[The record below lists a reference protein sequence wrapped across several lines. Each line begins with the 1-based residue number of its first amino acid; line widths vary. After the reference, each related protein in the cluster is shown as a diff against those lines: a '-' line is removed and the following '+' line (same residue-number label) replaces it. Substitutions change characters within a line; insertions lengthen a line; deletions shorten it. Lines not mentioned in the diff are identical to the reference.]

1 MNALAPNPTP
11 ICRLS
16 MRNIVEIA
24 AQYFEVSVV
33 EILSPRREARVV
45 LARSAAMYAIR
56 KLLPRSFPEI
66 GRAFGSRDHTTVM
79 HACQSIEKRMAEFEE
94 FASTMAEF
102 MELCRAATP
111 LGPPDTDPFEMAAR
125 VMKQPG
131 LATNVSIVTIRDF
144 AAIVSAAITEADAN
158 EGAHEE
164 LAAIRAAFEAVM
176 PSLQR
181 FIRAFASLEAASDR
195 GEAHALASLRA
206 ASAALITE
214 FQQHFNISNGETK

>member
-11 ICRLS
+11 VCRLS

-33 EILSPRREARVV
+33 EILSPRREAGIV

-56 KLLPRSFPEI
+56 KLLPRSYPEI
-66 GRAFGSRDHTTVM
+66 GRAFNRRDHTTVM
-79 HACQSIEKRMAEFEE
+79 HACQATEKRIAEFEE
-94 FASTMAEF
+94 FAAAMDEF
-102 MELCRAATP
+102 LALCRTATP
-111 LGPPDTDPFEMAAR
+111 IGPPDTDPFEMAR
-125 VMKQPG
+125 RLMKQPG

-144 AAIVSAAITEADAN
+144 AAIVSAAIAEADAN
-158 EGAHEE
+158 KAAHEE

-181 FIRAFASLEAASDR
+181 FIRAFATLEAASDR
-195 GEAHALASLRA
+195 GEANALMNLRA

-214 FQQHFNISNGETK
+214 FQKHFNIGENK

>member
-1 MNALAPNPTP
+1 MNALSPMPAV
-11 ICRLS
+11 CRLS
-16 MRNIVEIA
+16 MGNIIAIA

-79 HACQSIEKRMAEFEE
+79 HACQATEKRMAEFEE

-102 MELCRAATP
+102 VELCRAASP
-111 LGPPDTDPFEMAAR
+111 IGPPDTDPFEVAAR
-125 VMKQPG
+125 LMKQPG

-158 EGAHEE
+158 QGALEE
-164 LAAIRAAFEAVM
+164 LEALRAAFNALL
-176 PSLQR
+176 PHISR
-181 FIRAFASLEAASDR
+181 FTRAFTALEAASDR
-195 GEAHALASLRA
+195 GEATARHALQA
-206 ASAALITE
+206 ASAALIDE
-214 FQQHFNISNGETK
+214 FQKHFNLSNGETQ